1 MTRKTVAT
9 LMKQVR
15 SEIRCLDHYARLD
28 EVKGG
33 SDHETAVW
41 SARMYRN
48 ARSRLYARLR
58 EVKARLKK

>member
-1 MTRKTVAT
+1 MTRKTIAT

-28 EVKGG
+28 EIKGG
-33 SDHETAVW
+33 NDPETAVW
-41 SARMYRN
+41 AERMYKN
-48 ARSRLYARLR
+48 ARSRLNARLR